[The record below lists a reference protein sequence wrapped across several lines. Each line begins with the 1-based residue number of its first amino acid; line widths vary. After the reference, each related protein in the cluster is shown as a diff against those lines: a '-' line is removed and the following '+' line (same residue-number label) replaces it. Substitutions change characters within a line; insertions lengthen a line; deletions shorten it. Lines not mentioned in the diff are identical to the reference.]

1 MSAGLPTCRDV
12 RKLNAS
18 ADPTALKPRTKHF
31 PSTPRI
37 KNGCN
42 RLYSYTSRLN
52 AQFHMGLFDIFK
64 HKTKIKG
71 AGATLYPDKIVIE
84 TVDRISN
91 SYGVTSSN
99 VTILKAD
106 VDSVTLG
113 QTLRRH
119 LDQSRDNL
127 KTTETGDY
135 KDYLKA
141 AGFKRRKE
149 HYKNATHLTVDKR
162 NDKISLNPTINGGP
176 TGKDRGFLETK
187 ETIILTL
194 LCHN

>member
-1 MSAGLPTCRDV
+1 
-12 RKLNAS
+12 
-18 ADPTALKPRTKHF
+18 
-31 PSTPRI
+31 
-37 KNGCN
+37 
-42 RLYSYTSRLN
+42 
-52 AQFHMGLFDIFK
+52 MGLFDIFK

-141 AGFKRRKE
+141 ARFKRRKE

-187 ETIILTL
+187 ETIILSTTVTDKEL
-194 LCHN
+194 GDQIRYGWSKCECTCT